1 MSRPA
6 SITRMTYAEYLA
18 AEATS
23 TSRHEFLDG
32 AVWAMAGGSPEHGA
46 LAAAIIGQ
54 LQNALRGKPC
64 RVYTSDVRVR
74 VHATGLSTYPDVS
87 VVCGVL
93 ETAPDDPEAITNPV
107 LLVEVLSD
115 STEAYDRGAKAARYR
130 RVPSLREYV
139 LVSQTETLVEVQR
152 RNASGSWEILEA
164 RPGQT
169 VELTSVGAVLD
180 VGAIYANPLSA
191 GKAT

>member
-1 MSRPA
+1 MSHPA
-6 SITRMTYAEYLA
+6 KVARMTYPEYLA
-18 AEATS
+18 AEAAS
-23 TSRHEFLDG
+23 ASRHEFLDG
-32 AVWAMAGGSPEHGA
+32 AVWAMAGGTPEHGA

-54 LQNALRGKPC
+54 LQNALVGKPC

-74 VHATGLSTYPDVS
+74 VHATGLGTYPDVS
-87 VVCGVL
+87 VVCGAL

-107 LLVEVLSD
+107 VLVEVLSD

-139 LVSQTETLVEVQR
+139 LVSQTEALVEVQR
-152 RNASGSWEILEA
+152 KTASGSWEILEA

-169 VELTSVGAVLD
+169 LDLVSIGAGLD
-180 VGAIYANPLSA
+180 VAAIYSNPLSA
-191 GKAT
+191 GKTT